1 MTGPAVAAGIAGGAS
16 LIGGIIANKQ
26 SREAAREQ
34 MAFQERMS
42 NSAYQR
48 AVADMKMAGINPM
61 LAFAQGGASTPGG
74 AQASQQDVI
83 SPAVS
88 SAQGSR
94 RLSSELSLMRT
105 QGDLQRAQGLAAQA
119 QAQQAYSAQALNMA
133 SLAGLGYHMG
143 ARGLVRLDPSEYGL
157 EARQRA
163 GMLGEQEFRGD
174 LGRFKSAGF
183 GLFKGVPEAAVGTAR
198 FIGNS
203 ASAAK
208 DSLAK
213 LYERMKQQLLFTPE
227 PGGR

>member
-1 MTGPAVAAGIAGGAS
+1 MTGPAVAAGLAGGAS

-42 NSAYQR
+42 NTAYQR
-48 AVADMKMAGINPM
+48 SVADMKMAGINPM

-94 RLSSELSLMRT
+94 RLSSELDLMRS
-105 QGDLQRAQGLAAQA
+105 QGELQRAQGLAAQA

-143 ARGLVRLDPSEYGL
+143 AMGLVRLHPSEYGL

-163 GMLGEQEFRGD
+163 GMLGEQEFRGE